1 MKRIPSIHITEEE
14 LGEILN
20 QGFKFPP
27 YKIDW
32 YDVARYVAERAKTK
46 SLNNRSVSVSNS
58 KLGRDIKTLI
68 KASESDSGLLA
79 NLIFHIRRR
88 KTKLYT
94 TKKIEKG
101 SKEYTQLKEL
111 TKVCIDFCNTFNLGK
126 KEGFTKY
133 LELAI
138 PKITSS
144 LNYVQKLIN
153 MAEKIYQLQEASIL
167 INEDENSN
175 ETKNIHDTYIG
186 MIATK
191 TGITNN
197 YLTDPITYT
206 KFIEVRKMTDE
217 LDIPADIYLKAQF
230 HGLNWTDSFP
240 EPHQLIGDKAISRL
254 NKYMYE
260 NKIRT
265 SKEEVNSS
273 KSKNALLKLKEKY
286 DNNRDN

>member
-1 MKRIPSIHITEEE
+1 MREPSIHIKESDLLKVLEDIIPE
-14 LGEILN
+14 HLLDINWLAKEIS
-20 QGFKFPP
+20 
-27 YKIDW
+27 
-32 YDVARYVAERAKTK
+32 RRAKPK
-46 SLNNRSVSVSNS
+46 SLNNRSVSVSNN
-58 KLGRDIKTLI
+58 KLERDIKTLI
-68 KASESDSGLLA
+68 KSSESDSGLLA

-111 TKVCIDFCNTFNLGK
+111 TKVCIDFCNTFNFDK

-153 MAEKIYQLQEASIL
+153 MAEKIYQLQEAQL
-167 INEDENSN
+167 IIDNDEDSS
-175 ETKNIHDTYIG
+175 ETKLVHDTYVGLIS
-186 MIATK
+186 TK
-191 TGITNN
+191 TGLTN
-197 YLTDPITYT
+197 DYT
-206 KFIEVRKMTDE
+206 KNPIVYCKFIDVRKVTDD
-217 LDIPADIYLKAQF
+217 LDIPVDIYIKAQF
-230 HGLNWTDSFP
+230 HGLSWTDSFP
-240 EPHQLIGDKAISRL
+240 EPHQLIGDKAIERL
-254 NKYMYE
+254 NKYLYE

-265 SKEEVNSS
+265 SKEEP
-273 KSKNALLKLKEKY
+273 KKEGKNVLLNLKKKY